1 MTLEEQRALLELWSQ
16 YLADHG
22 RRPTAAAMREVYVDV
37 VAHSRHYRYGMAP
50 VLFDLIIHGVFDEAQ
65 SALWSSARSAASDH
79 RAA

>member
-1 MTLEEQRALLELWSQ
+1 
-16 YLADHG
+16 
-22 RRPTAAAMREVYVDV
+22 MREFYFDV